1 MPRFIP
7 GEKHSAACVET
18 WRALDQADQAHD
30 TRAMTGVLFRHLL
43 AVVTA
48 SSHDAP
54 HAWVSDERHLRLIDR
69 FTEARDQLEAITNTH
84 KGVRAS
90 HSSSSIYGALFLHQM
105 SRITESLNDP
115 NFGPKP
121 SRRRETVTPEEVST
135 QIRPFKDMLVQAIVS
150 DYTHARFQRRIEK
163 MELLTNAL
171 ADYMCLYPGW
181 ENKLEKQED
190 GMRLSNDSLTGPPC
204 GLSIPLFEDED
215 EITVMEHLTRLTAES
230 LQILPWTDYARIVP
244 EAYDARHPEPN
255 RKSHQENVTRDTGAA
270 NSDGV
275 PRAIDSTDAGTSA
288 Q

>member
-1 MPRFIP
+1 MPRLIP

-54 HAWVSDERHLRLIDR
+54 HAWVSDKRHLGLMDSFI
-69 FTEARDQLEAITNTH
+69 EARDQLEAITKTH
-84 KGVRAS
+84 KEVRAN
-90 HSSSSIYGALFLHQM
+90 HSSSAIYGALFLHQM
-105 SRITESLNDP
+105 SRITESLKDP
-115 NFGPKP
+115 NFGPEP
-121 SRRRETVTPEEVST
+121 SRRWETVTPEEVST
-135 QIRPFKDMLVQAIVS
+135 QISPFKVMLVQAIVS
-150 DYTHARFQRRIEK
+150 DYTHARFQRRIEQ

-171 ADYMCLYPGW
+171 ADYMGSCPGW

-204 GLSIPLFEDED
+204 NLLIPLFEDE
-215 EITVMEHLTRLTAES
+215 ITIMEHLTRLTAES
-230 LQILPWTDYARIVP
+230 LKILPWTDSYRIVP
-244 EAYDARHPEPN
+244 VANGARHPEPN
-255 RKSHQENVTRDTGAA
+255 RTSHQGNVTRDTGAV
-270 NSDGV
+270 NSDGAS
-275 PRAIDSTDAGTSA
+275 RAIDSTDAGTSA